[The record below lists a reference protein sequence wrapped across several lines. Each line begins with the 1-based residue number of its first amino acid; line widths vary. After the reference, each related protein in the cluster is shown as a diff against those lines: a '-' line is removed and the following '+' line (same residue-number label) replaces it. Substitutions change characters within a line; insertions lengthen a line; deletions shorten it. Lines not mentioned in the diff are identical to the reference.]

1 MPNKNDSLTTN
12 VHYKDDSF
20 KLFIQEEEMYPDSN
34 YHSVQHIHP
43 ELEIMLITEGYL
55 YYHINGKDIKV
66 TKNQVIYVN
75 SNQMHASYLKD
86 STYCKFIILLIHPTL
101 FSSNAFIYTK
111 YARPIIENQNLDY
124 FLFSASNE
132 LKNLF
137 SSMLENQQSK
147 TKGYQLSL
155 IGDSYHILQHI
166 YKNTDIN
173 SIDTTNQKIEDITSL
188 NQMTTFIYHSYADK
202 ISLNEIAQKGNVS
215 ISKCSRIFKHYMHHS
230 PIDFLNLHRLEVASN
245 LLRNTNK
252 SILDISISCGFD
264 QQSYFNRM
272 FKKEYGCTPLKYRK
286 SPVDQFVH

>member
-1 MPNKNDSLTTN
+1 MSNKNASLTTN
-12 VHYKDDSF
+12 VHYKDDTF

-75 SNQMHASYLKD
+75 SNQMHASHLKE
-86 STYCKFIILLIHPTL
+86 SSYCKFIVLLIHPTL
-101 FSSNAFIYTK
+101 FSSNAYIYTK

-132 LKNLF
+132 LQNIFCTMLKN
-137 SSMLENQQSK
+137 QSNK
-147 TKGYQLSL
+147 SKGYQLSL
-155 IGDSYHILQHI
+155 IGDAYHILQQI
-166 YKNTDIN
+166 YIHSDID
-173 SIDTTNQKIEDITSL
+173 SFDSSNQKSEDITSL

-202 ISLNEIAQKGNVS
+202 ISLNDIAQIGNVS

-245 LLRNTNK
+245 LLRNTNQ
-252 SILDISISCGFD
+252 SILDISLSCGFD

>member
-1 MPNKNDSLTTN
+1 MKDKNTNLTTN
-12 VHYKDDSF
+12 VHYKDDTF

-34 YHSVQHIHP
+34 YHSVQHIHQ

-66 TKNQVIYVN
+66 SKNQVIYVN
-75 SNQMHASYLKD
+75 SNQMHASHLKE
-86 STYCKFIILLIHPTL
+86 SSYCKFIILLIHPTL

-124 FLFSASNE
+124 FLFSSSND
-132 LKNLF
+132 LYNLF
-137 SSMLENQQSK
+137 HTMLEDQRLKS
-147 TKGYQLSL
+147 KGYQLSL
-155 IGDSYHILQHI
+155 IGDSYHILQQI
-166 YKNTDIN
+166 YIHSDID
-173 SIDTTNQKIEDITSL
+173 SFDSSNQKSEDITSL

-202 ISLNEIAQKGNVS
+202 ISLNDIAQIGNVS

-245 LLRNTNK
+245 LLRNTNQ
-252 SILDISISCGFD
+252 SILDISLSCGFD